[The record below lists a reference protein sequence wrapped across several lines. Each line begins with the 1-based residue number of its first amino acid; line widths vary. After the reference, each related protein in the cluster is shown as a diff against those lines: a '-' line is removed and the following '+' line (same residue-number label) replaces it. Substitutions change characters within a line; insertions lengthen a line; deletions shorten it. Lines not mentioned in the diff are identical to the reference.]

1 MSKFPDGE
9 RLWSLWMEN
18 MGLLSPKLS
27 VMITS
32 ILHFVFLVE
41 ALSKNVHGTYF
52 GGIQRSSE
60 ERS

>member
-52 GGIQRSSE
+52 GGI
-60 ERS
+60 